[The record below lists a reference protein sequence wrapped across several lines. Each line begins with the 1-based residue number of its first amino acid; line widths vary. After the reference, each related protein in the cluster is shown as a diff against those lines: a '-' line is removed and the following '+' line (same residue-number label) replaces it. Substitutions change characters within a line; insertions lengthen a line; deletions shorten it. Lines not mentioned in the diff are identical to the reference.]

1 MRDITLKITPER
13 RNIEAAVHKQLRR
26 INFSRFLM
34 LVVSA
39 LFKPRKAY
47 PVQEDARLFKHL
59 NIFQQRL
66 ALVLRDKLPRI
77 KAVVVKGI
85 AYSVIIAS
93 AYKRIV
99 LVKFLNLLL
108 DIPFVIVGNFGDIQL
123 MPTIATRPLVSNGV
137 ILPTQWLGLSET

>member
-1 MRDITLKITPER
+1 MVGTFGYELDITKISDNDKW
-13 RNIEAAVHKQLRR
+13 NIKKQ
-26 INFSRFLM
+26 IEEFNKYKNFSRFLM

-39 LFKPRKAY
+39 LFKPPKAY

-85 AYSVIIAS
+85 AYSVIIAG

-99 LVKFLNLLL
+99 L
-108 DIPFVIVGNFGDIQL
+108 G
-123 MPTIATRPLVSNGV
+123 T
-137 ILPTQWLGLSET
+137 